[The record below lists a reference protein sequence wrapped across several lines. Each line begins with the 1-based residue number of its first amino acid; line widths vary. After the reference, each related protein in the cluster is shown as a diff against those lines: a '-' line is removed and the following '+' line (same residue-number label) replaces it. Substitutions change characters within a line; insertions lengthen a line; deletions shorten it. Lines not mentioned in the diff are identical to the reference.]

1 MYLFHLAAQSYPLHL
16 PPSIDLPFHIYHHH
30 HTFTHFFSS
39 IIHLFLLRRR
49 LLKEERKERK
59 TMFVDKLEDLNV
71 NGF

>member
-16 PPSIDLPFHIYHHH
+16 PPSIDLPHIHTHTSFHIHNPS
-30 HTFTHFFSS
+30 FS
-39 IIHLFLLRRR
+39 IKKKAFEK
-49 LLKEERKERK
+49 KEGKTERK